1 MDTLNIDF
9 DVLSILCGVN
19 DVGFER
25 RLGIGNDIE
34 KYEFVYDRM
43 LYEAREVKS
52 NAKIVLI
59 SPFLF
64 KVRHNDHL
72 SGYDIY
78 NDWEL
83 RNGDIRAETAVVEKL
98 AEKYE
103 ALFVDAYSYF
113 EKLCTGSEPSEYS
126 VDGIHLNAVGS
137 EVLSKLWVDTL
148 AQKGILK

>member
-9 DVLSILCGVN
+9 NVLSILCGVN

-64 KVRHNDHL
+64 KVRHNDHF

-78 NDWEL
+78 NDWEPW
-83 RNGDIRAETAVVEKL
+83 NGDIRAEAAVVEKL

-113 EKLCTGSEPSEYS
+113 EKLCTESEPSEYS
-126 VDGIHLNAVGS
+126 VDWIHLNAVGS
-137 EVLSKLWVDTL
+137 EALAKLWVDTL
-148 AQKGILK
+148 VQKGILK